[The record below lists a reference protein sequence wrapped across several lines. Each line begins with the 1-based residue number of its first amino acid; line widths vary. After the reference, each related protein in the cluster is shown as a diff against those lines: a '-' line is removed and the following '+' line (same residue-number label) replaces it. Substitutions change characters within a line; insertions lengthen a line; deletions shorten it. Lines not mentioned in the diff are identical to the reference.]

1 MALSKAGHLVTSD
14 ITHGSVLTPSHQK
27 QKLKSEMATAIR
39 PPYYSTTLTTRLIL
53 AKYLTCQQ
61 QMGLKT
67 NLFKLEALLK
77 KIETQSTT
85 CAKQMDNMAAPID
98 LNITL

>member
-1 MALSKAGHLVTSD
+1 M
-14 ITHGSVLTPSHQK
+14 P
-27 QKLKSEMATAIR
+27 TAN
-39 PPYYSTTLTTRLIL
+39 
-53 AKYLTCQQ
+53 
-61 QMGLKT
+61 GLKT

-85 CAKQMDNMAAPID
+85 CANQMDNMAAPID